1 MIFRSRE
8 KATIVFKEEDFKT
21 FRAHLIKDD
30 GLERAAFLFLG
41 KGMAEGSKVF
51 YVQNFGFS

>member
-8 KATIVFKEEDFKT
+8 KAAIVFKEEDFTT
-21 FRAHLIKDD
+21 FRAHLLRED

-41 KGMAEGSKVF
+41 KGLSNSTRLF
-51 YVQNFGFS
+51 YVNHTL